1 MGRCAEIARIWDDLD
16 PPKGNGRRESASS
29 ALPSKKRTPA
39 TLFALLYAVAV
50 LLHIVWPPVLL
61 LRPTFEAPPFW
72 LLSSLVL
79 AALAVIHRPASV
91 GRLLGLAIVQLLD
104 VAYYL
109 PGVPNHWL
117 LTGIVSL
124 AILGAAGVVA
134 LRAGRAAGELGELYQ
149 TLTPPV
155 RISAAIFYFF
165 TFFHKLNADFLN
177 PDVSCAVRFFE
188 QTLAPFAP
196 LGLAALPGVGVAV
209 IWATLAAELFL
220 AVGLAVPR
228 WRQAACLLG
237 AGFHLLLALDAPHV
251 FYNFSAVMFAVLW
264 VCLPA
269 SRAAWLARQPG
280 GRFGRW
286 HFLGG
291 YALIVG
297 LVWWFPAKAG
307 WVMAFGFSGLW
318 FAFALTL
325 LGRAGLMGR
334 CNVVQ
339 LARAMRPSSARPTPC
354 APIEAR
360 PRLRYAGVLLLL
372 PALVLLNGLSPYLGL
387 KTRTAWQMYS
397 NLNLAADDSNH
408 YLIPYSLDLGG
419 FLADSVRILATSD
432 PVLSTEYVQTGR
444 RITWFELRR
453 YVGQHPVRELT
464 YVRAGGQS
472 GPGRRAAEDGP
483 LKLWKRRMLE
493 KLFIFRP
500 VGASSAGV
508 CDW

>member
-1 MGRCAEIARIWDDLD
+1 MHRTHTYPA
-16 PPKGNGRRESASS
+16 KGNA
-29 ALPSKKRTPA
+29 ATPA
-39 TLFALLYAVAV
+39 SLFALLYAVAV
-50 LLHIVWPPVLL
+50 LLHIAWPVMLHHPPLAPPV
-61 LRPTFEAPPFW
+61 W
-72 LLSSLVL
+72 LLVGLVL
-79 AALAVIHRPASV
+79 GAGAVIHRPASV

-109 PGVPNHWL
+109 PVVPNHWL

-124 AILGAAGVVA
+124 AILSAALTVA
-134 LRAGRAAGELGELYQ
+134 LRAGCAGLQLGELYQ

-155 RISAAIFYFF
+155 RLSAVIFYFF

-188 QTLAPFAP
+188 QALAPFPA
-196 LGLAALPGVGVAV
+196 LSALPGMGPAV
-209 IWATLAAELFL
+209 IGATLAVELFV

-228 WRQAACLLG
+228 WRPAACLLG

-269 SRAAWLARQPG
+269 ARAAQLARQPG
-280 GRFGRW
+280 GARFGRF

-297 LVWWFPAKAG
+297 LAWGFPSEA
-307 WVMAFGFSGLW
+307 WRVTAFGFSGLW
-318 FAFALTL
+318 VAFAITLLSRAGL
-325 LGRAGLMGR
+325 LGRYSVLHF
-334 CNVVQ
+334 
-339 LARAMRPSSARPTPC
+339 ARAAHRSRARP
-354 APIEAR
+354 APPAPVEVR
-360 PRLRYAGVLLLL
+360 PGRRYAGVLLLV

-397 NLNLAADDSNH
+397 NLNLDAATSNH
-408 YLIPYSLDLGG
+408 YLIPYSLDIGG

-432 PVLSTEYVQTGR
+432 PALNEVYVQTGR

-453 YVGQHPVRELT
+453 HVGQHPVTELT
-464 YVRAGGQS
+464 YVRPAGAA
-472 GPGRRAAEDGP
+472 GPVGPAAEDAPRKTWGGGV
-483 LKLWKRRMLE
+483 LE
-493 KLFIFRP
+493 KLLIFRP
-500 VGASSAGV
+500 VGAGQGGV

>member
-1 MGRCAEIARIWDDLD
+1 MSTRH
-16 PPKGNGRRESASS
+16 
-29 ALPSKKRTPA
+29 PA
-39 TLFALLYAVAV
+39 ALFALLYAVAV
-50 LLHIVWPPVLL
+50 LLHIAWPPVLL
-61 LRPTFEAPPFW
+61 LRPTFDAPSFW

-79 AALAVIHRPASV
+79 AAVAVIHRPGSV
-91 GRLLGLAIVQLLD
+91 SRLLGLAIVQLLD

-124 AILGAAGVVA
+124 AILGAAAIVA
-134 LRAGRAAGELGELYQ
+134 LRAGLTAVQLGELYQ
-149 TLTPPV
+149 TLRPPV
-155 RISAAIFYFF
+155 RISAVIFYFF

-177 PDVSCAVRFFE
+177 PDVSCAVRFLE
-188 QTLAPFAP
+188 QTLAPV
-196 LGLAALPGVGVAV
+196 GLAALPGMGPVV

-237 AGFHLLLALDAPHV
+237 AGFHMLLALDAPHI

-269 SRAAWLARQPG
+269 SRAAWIARKLG
-280 GRFGRW
+280 GRFGRF

-297 LVWWFPAKAG
+297 LAWWFPVEAG
-307 WVMAFGFSGLW
+307 RVTAFGFSGLW
-318 FAFALTL
+318 LGFAITLLSRAGL
-325 LGRAGLMGR
+325 LGR
-334 CNVVQ
+334 CN
-339 LARAMRPSSARPTPC
+339 LLRFARVARRKSALPFPL

-360 PRLRYAGVLLLL
+360 PGRRVASVLLLV

-397 NLNLAADDSNH
+397 NLNLSAAASNH
-408 YLIPYSLDLGG
+408 FIIPYSLDIGG
-419 FLADSVRILATSD
+419 FLADSVAIVATSD
-432 PVLSTEYVQTGR
+432 PALNVEYVQTGQ

-453 YVGQHPVRELT
+453 YVAQHPDIQLAYTR
-464 YVRAGGQS
+464 
-472 GPGRRAAEDGP
+472 PGRPPKAFGPAKEDAA
-483 LKLWKRRMLE
+483 LKAPRLGMLE
-493 KLFIFRP
+493 KLMIFQP
-500 VGASSAGV
+500 LGQQAGAL
-508 CDW
+508 CNW